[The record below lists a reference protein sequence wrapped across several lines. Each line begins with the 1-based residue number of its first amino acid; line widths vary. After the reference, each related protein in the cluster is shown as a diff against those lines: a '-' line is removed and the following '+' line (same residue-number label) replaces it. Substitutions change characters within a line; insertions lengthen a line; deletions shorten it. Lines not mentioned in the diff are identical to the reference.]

1 MAALLVLR
9 GDYRSSFAPFLPN
22 LVVACHHDACCL
34 SADCC
39 CVQDMLSPR
48 ELELVEE
55 INCACSPLLRIDPV
69 PDPPSAGPA
78 TPLQVRPPART
89 LC

>member
-1 MAALLVLR
+1 
-9 GDYRSSFAPFLPN
+9 
-22 LVVACHHDACCL
+22 
-34 SADCC
+34 
-39 CVQDMLSPR
+39 MLSPR

-69 PDPPSAGPA
+69 PDPPSAGPT